1 MSGGPISVTHMSMSS
16 DGVLYVA
23 DATGKGATQSTAN
36 GWRYVTATST
46 SGLST
51 STWTNLT
58 PQADNSWMI
67 VAADPINAGHMILG
81 DISGNIDRSDNYGSA
96 FYGCYCNTEIRNAGD
111 VPWIGPQSPYL
122 SAGNMAFDTQVS
134 NKLWFAEGFAIWYTT
149 PPASSAQLTWT
160 PLTQN
165 NNESIVNIVLKP
177 PGGLTVIGFDDFGIF
192 SFPDTTTVP
201 SATNCCGSLG
211 LYSEWTMRNLIRY
224 I

>member
-1 MSGGPISVTHMSMSS
+1 MSAQRQLCNHEHQLAKLSSISQSS
-16 DGVLYVA
+16 HL
-23 DATGKGATQSTAN
+23 
-36 GWRYVTATST
+36 
-46 SGLST
+46 
-51 STWTNLT
+51 
-58 PQADNSWMI
+58 
-67 VAADPINAGHMILG
+67 AGTMILG

-165 NNESIVNIVLKP
+165 NNELIANIVLKP
-177 PGGLTVIGFDDFGIF
+177 PGLIDHRDLCRSNNKWSNLRPATHGQNNRNRPAHRHSSTGIERRDVREAKRQI
-192 SFPDTTTVP
+192 SRADY
-201 SATNCCGSLG
+201 AQ
-211 LYSEWTMRNLIRY
+211 
-224 I
+224 